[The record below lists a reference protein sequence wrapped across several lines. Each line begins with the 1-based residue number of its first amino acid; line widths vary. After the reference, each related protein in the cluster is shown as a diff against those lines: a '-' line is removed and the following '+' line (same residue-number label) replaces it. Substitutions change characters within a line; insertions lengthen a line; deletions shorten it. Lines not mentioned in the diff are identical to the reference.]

1 MAKLTRAESRY
12 RRHQRVRKQIE
23 GTPARPRL
31 NVYRSLA
38 EIYAQVIDDL
48 DGRTLVSASTIDHE
62 IRTKVEGLTKS
73 EQAKLVKPWQSGL
86 PARVSPRLFLT
97 GVVSATWA
105 VSRLWQKAPVRA
117 AWFSNS

>member
-1 MAKLTRAESRY
+1 MAKLTRAESRN

-48 DGRTLVSASTIDHE
+48 DGHTLVSASTVDHE
-62 IRTKVEGLTKS
+62 IRTKVEGLKKS
-73 EQAKLVKPWQSGL
+73 EQANLVGKILAERATSKGITEVVFDRGGFRYMGRVKALAEGARQGGL
-86 PARVSPRLFLT
+86 VF
-97 GVVSATWA
+97 
-105 VSRLWQKAPVRA
+105 
-117 AWFSNS
+117 